1 MIHVREIT
9 LNRSRSASASLAD
22 DWNPIQQRPRHIAW
36 MGSIS
41 VVVWLV
47 ALPTPAADWQSGE
60 GYRFKS
66 VSPEEGSSRLTLMG
80 AAETGLLFTNQLSE
94 DRALESSLRT
104 NGSGVAAGDVDGD
117 GLCDLYFCGLDNANV
132 LYRNLGNWRFEDI
145 TGKSGVACPGQD
157 STGAALVDVDGDR
170 DVDLLVNSIG
180 HGTRLFLNDG
190 KGVFQEA
197 ANTGLLNRYGATSM
211 ALADVDG
218 NGTLDLY
225 VANYATTK
233 IEDRPNARFETK
245 RAGDRLILSAI
256 DGVPTSSPELTNRYF
271 IDVERVV
278 RPRPATARGIERV
291 DQLFGTDTG
300 NRND

>member
-104 NGSGVAAGDVDGD
+104 NGSGVAAGDVDGE
-117 GLCDLYFCGLDNANV
+117 N
-132 LYRNLGNWRFEDI
+132 R
-145 TGKSGVACPGQD
+145 VA
-157 STGAALVDVDGDR
+157 GAVGD
-170 DVDLLVNSIG
+170 
-180 HGTRLFLNDG
+180 
-190 KGVFQEA
+190 
-197 ANTGLLNRYGATSM
+197 
-211 ALADVDG
+211 
-218 NGTLDLY
+218 
-225 VANYATTK
+225 
-233 IEDRPNARFETK
+233 EDRR
-245 RAGDRLILSAI
+245 
-256 DGVPTSSPELTNRYF
+256 
-271 IDVERVV
+271 
-278 RPRPATARGIERV
+278 
-291 DQLFGTDTG
+291 
-300 NRND
+300 